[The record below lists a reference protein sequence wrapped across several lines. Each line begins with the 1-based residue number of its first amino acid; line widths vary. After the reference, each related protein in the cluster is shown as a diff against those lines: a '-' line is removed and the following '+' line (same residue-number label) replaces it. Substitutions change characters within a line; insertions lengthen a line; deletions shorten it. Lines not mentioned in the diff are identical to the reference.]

1 MGAGST
7 HAEYDNIDRVPSP
20 GVQVKDCLGK
30 DERRPA
36 MFDGI
41 MEAHPEGGG
50 QVAADQELPA
60 QMVPFMRVGYCLAGA
75 GRASTEVDWG
85 VVSVAPL
92 NGPPTVWEGP
102 VWKQKLRSHTNPLR
116 FSSWGR
122 FVDRRLTSA

>member
-102 VWKQKLRSHTNPLR
+102 GLETKASLAYQPIAFQQLGSLR
-116 FSSWGR
+116 
-122 FVDRRLTSA
+122 